1 MKEKLDSES
10 RAAIVKYRLER
21 AYETLKEADYN
32 TAGGYYNAAV
42 NRLYYAC
49 YYAASAL
56 LLNCEIEA
64 NTHNGVKT
72 QLSMHFVR
80 AGHLSLDHGAT
91 FSLLFEKRQAS
102 DYSDFAYCDLA
113 LVNTLRPRAEAFIN
127 AMEQLINKECDVSC
141 LLSDRIHHLMCLPQL
156 RNFQLPEHCIQYRF
170 RNHKFPFTI
179 LFPPYRIR
187 LFDINNLHFSPVS
200 EE

>member
-1 MKEKLDSES
+1 MIRES
-10 RAAIVKYRLER
+10 F
-21 AYETLKEADYN
+21 
-32 TAGGYYNAAV
+32 YNAAV

-56 LLNCEIEA
+56 LLGSKIEA

-72 QLSMHFVR
+72 QLSIHFVR
-80 AGHLSLDHGAT
+80 TGHLSLDHGAT

-127 AMEQLINKECDVSC
+127 AMEQLINKE
-141 LLSDRIHHLMCLPQL
+141 
-156 RNFQLPEHCIQYRF
+156 
-170 RNHKFPFTI
+170 
-179 LFPPYRIR
+179 
-187 LFDINNLHFSPVS
+187 
-200 EE
+200 

>member
-10 RAAIVKYRLER
+10 RAAIVNYRLER

-72 QLSMHFVR
+72 QLSMHFCSHR
-80 AGHLSLDHGAT
+80 A
-91 FSLLFEKRQAS
+91 FE
-102 DYSDFAYCDLA
+102 
-113 LVNTLRPRAEAFIN
+113 LR
-127 AMEQLINKECDVSC
+127 SW
-141 LLSDRIHHLMCLPQL
+141 
-156 RNFQLPEHCIQYRF
+156 RNL
-170 RNHKFPFTI
+170 
-179 LFPPYRIR
+179 
-187 LFDINNLHFSPVS
+187 
-200 EE
+200 

>member
-1 MKEKLDSES
+1 MTDDERTALI
-10 RAAIVKYRLER
+10 ALRLQN
-21 AYETLKEADYN
+21 AKDTLQEITVHIEHGFWN
-32 TAGGYYNAAV
+32 TAT
-42 NRLYYAC
+42 NRMYYAC

-80 AGHLSLDHGAT
+80 TGHLSLDHGAT

-127 AMEQLINKECDVSC
+127 AMEQLINKE
-141 LLSDRIHHLMCLPQL
+141 
-156 RNFQLPEHCIQYRF
+156 
-170 RNHKFPFTI
+170 
-179 LFPPYRIR
+179 
-187 LFDINNLHFSPVS
+187 
-200 EE
+200 

>member
-1 MKEKLDSES
+1 MKEKLDPEN
-10 RAAIVKYRLER
+10 RKVIVNYRLER

-32 TAGGYYNAAV
+32 TDGGYYNTAV

-56 LLNCEIEA
+56 LLSREIDA

-80 AGHLSLDHGAT
+80 TSLLSLEHGAT
-91 FSLLFEKRQAS
+91 FSLLFEKRQSS

-113 LVNTLRPRAEAFIN
+113 LVNTLRPRAEVFIE
-127 AMEQLINKECDVSC
+127 AVEKLARKE
-141 LLSDRIHHLMCLPQL
+141 
-156 RNFQLPEHCIQYRF
+156 E
-170 RNHKFPFTI
+170 
-179 LFPPYRIR
+179 
-187 LFDINNLHFSPVS
+187 
-200 EE
+200 